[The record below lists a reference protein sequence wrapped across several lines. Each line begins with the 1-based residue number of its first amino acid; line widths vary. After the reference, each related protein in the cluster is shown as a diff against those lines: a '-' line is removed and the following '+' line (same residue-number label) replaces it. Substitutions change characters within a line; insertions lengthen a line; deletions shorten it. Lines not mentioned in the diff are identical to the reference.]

1 MSTIL
6 RKARKLGSKV
16 VGVGRTVTNPVSI
29 IENKAVNSVIPGYSK
44 TVTDTLNPLS
54 TLNQT
59 IVRNAANPVNA
70 INPLSSLNTATKT
83 IKTVATSFATKEQ
96 PSASASRVIPNR
108 SAYSE
113 SASKSAAAAAKAA
126 KLAEQRENIAAT
138 KDAAA
143 AAAQAASEANKNRA
157 KWEAAQRAAAAENTP
172 AVQQAEEANANGN
185 ETTAAQQAE
194 QITSSTDTTALL
206 NALLAAQG
214 AGMSEYYLPEQE
226 VKSDFFK
233 YLALGGALLLG
244 FYFVKKMK

>member
-6 RKARKLGSKV
+6 RKARKLGSKAV
-16 VGVGRTVTNPVSI
+16 SVGRTISNPVSI
-29 IENKAVNSVIPGYSK
+29 IEDKAVNSVMPGYSK
-44 TVTDTLNPLS
+44 TVTDTLNPFS
-54 TLNQT
+54 SINQT
-59 IVRNAANPVNA
+59 GVSNLTNPVNA
-70 INPLSSLNTATKT
+70 INPLSQIKIGSKT
-83 IKTVATSFATKEQ
+83 IKKIAESATDKARAYANQ
-96 PSASASRVIPNR
+96 VRVIPDR

-113 SASKSAAAAAKAA
+113 SAGKSAAAAAAAA

-157 KWEAAQRAAAAENTP
+157 KWEAAQRAAAAENSP
-172 AVQQAEEANANGN
+172 AGQQAEQANANGN

-194 QITSSTDTTALL
+194 QIMNSTDTTALL

-226 VKSDFFK
+226 VKSDYFK

>member
-6 RKARKLGSKV
+6 RKARKLGSKAV
-16 VGVGRTVTNPVSI
+16 SVGRTVTNPVSI

-44 TVTDTLNPLS
+44 TVTDTLNPFS

-59 IVRNAANPVNA
+59 IVRNVANPVNA
-70 INPLSSLNTATKT
+70 INPLSPIN
-83 IKTVATSFATKEQ
+83 IGRETVKQIAESAADKAR
-96 PSASASRVIPNR
+96 ASANQVRVIPDR

-172 AVQQAEEANANGN
+172 AVQQAEQANANGN